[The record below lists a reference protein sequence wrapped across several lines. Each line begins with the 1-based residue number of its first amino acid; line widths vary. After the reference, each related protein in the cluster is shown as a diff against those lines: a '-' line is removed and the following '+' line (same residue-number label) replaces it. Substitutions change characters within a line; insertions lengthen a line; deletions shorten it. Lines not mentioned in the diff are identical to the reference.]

1 MQSGT
6 RPQLAWQR
14 EHMWLALQ
22 GLGFE
27 SGVAATIAGKTL
39 AHVTFGENMFDKP
52 NKDAFYVVFH
62 FLFGKLDNMRCKEV
76 FRYCWPPIE
85 KKRDAEFRK
94 ACYEWLKKISDE
106 VGAGFPQV
114 VASIFLSP
122 GGPKFVHLLYHFARY
137 VMLQH
142 IKRDANGASVFIS
155 EALQCKI
162 QDPQK
167 ALARNKVARQKYLM
181 VLQRENL
188 VIKEYQRKA
197 QLLIKQIR
205 DMRSEHVALQNQ
217 QIMIEKVNGNISDK
231 DENILKIR
239 CMWNAVMQML
249 KMIEK
254 EVDVV
259 DAVVRGNIDQYSLD
273 GTNTTLN
280 IPNLLISRIES
291 EMHRL
296 QMENVYEAGKVN
308 LLTVVQLLNEALKL
322 VNGERCL
329 HDCKEIHLD
338 LQYLNGKAKFESEV
352 LTRLR
357 NMRQKIKREDLMSI
371 EKSISDK
378 EREWERKWE
387 KILGKSPFSL
397 LKGLNPALELN
408 PPMAPFSFDPA
419 SEEVLKSSV
428 FCHYPASL
436 PDYSHKEK
444 ALKDLNQDHGG
455 ELLQRLIGA
464 TVLTPSGRN
473 SSRGIATPIRRRMS
487 LNEKDFKTPN
497 MNDRTGFQRTPSS
510 SVQKRRSDVSWKTA
524 ANSPLPHTPTPCKQ
538 DPKNMARQQ
547 LAQQVADYIVSETP
561 RSSGGRGMELD
572 DLLGILSSD
581 PFLSRKEIP
590 RTPENL
596 ISDIRS
602 SWRKAIQSEESSDVA
617 SPVPAPC
624 MDSTAELESA
634 HCSQIDLS
642 MACFL
647 STSHASDQNDCS
659 GTRIP
664 PNTSGTC
671 APSLHSD
678 VGHQEISHQKSEIDS
693 LKPGD
698 LSLPIKESRHAD
710 TLINLLDDKIEENE
724 NADTMIKPTENKNKI
739 VFGNQSI
746 SKLID
751 KTMFISVSGQENLSA
766 HTTLSWNSSN
776 VLTCDSSSDNH
787 EVIQF
792 GILHETL
799 PENAG
804 NVSLNST
811 LGSWGNEHF
820 EKSDL
825 PDHDFTFDINEHSSR
840 SVEGKMDIHSI
851 RSRYEA
857 LKRTLTSLTD
867 EEHHGDND
875 TSSMRFTKHK
885 SESSLTLGSAV
896 YSPVEK
902 ALTLDLEYLTTPS
915 PKDRKLSLPQLISFS
930 PENISS
936 EKQADLL
943 DVFEPQDFENPNK
956 TFDFMSSGLD
966 LHKST
971 DEGLEQLIKL

>member
-1 MQSGT
+1 MQSGS

-27 SGVAATIAGKTL
+27 SGAEAANAGKTL
-39 AHVTFGENMFDKP
+39 VHVTFGVNMFDKP

-76 FRYCWPPIE
+76 FRYCWPPLD

-94 ACYEWLKKISDE
+94 ACCEWLKKISDE

-142 IKRDANGASVFIS
+142 IKRDADAGNVFIS
-155 EALQCKI
+155 EALQSKI

-167 ALARNKVARQKYLM
+167 ALARNKLARQKYLK
-181 VLQRENL
+181 VLQKENL
-188 VIKEYQRKA
+188 VIEEYQRKA
-197 QLLIKQIR
+197 QL
-205 DMRSEHVALQNQ
+205 A
-217 QIMIEKVNGNISDK
+217 EKVDRKISDK
-231 DENILKIR
+231 DENIQKTR
-239 CMWNAVMQML
+239 CMWNTIMQML
-249 KMIEK
+249 KEMEK

-259 DAVVRGNIDQYSLD
+259 DAVVRGNIDQYCLD
-273 GTNTTLN
+273 GTNATLN

-296 QMENVYEAGKVN
+296 QMDNVYEAGKVN
-308 LLTVVQLLNEALKL
+308 LITVVQLLNEALKL
-322 VNGERCL
+322 VSGERSL
-329 HDCKEIHLD
+329 YDCKGVRLD
-338 LQYLNGKAKFESEV
+338 LQYLHGKAKFESEV

-357 NMRQKIKREDLMSI
+357 NMRHKIKREDLVSI
-371 EKSISDK
+371 EKIIADR

-387 KILGKSPFSL
+387 KILGKCPFSL

-436 PDYSHKEK
+436 QEYSHKEK
-444 ALKDLNQDHGG
+444 PLKDFNQDHSG
-455 ELLQRLIGA
+455 ELVQRLIGA
-464 TVLTPSGRN
+464 TVLTRSGRKST
-473 SSRGIATPIRRRMS
+473 SSLGMATPNRRRMS
-487 LNEKDFKTPN
+487 LNEREFQTPT
-497 MNDRTGFQRTPSS
+497 MSDRIGFQRTPSS
-510 SVQKRRSDVSWKTA
+510 AVQKRRADVSWKTA
-524 ANSPLPHTPTPCKQ
+524 ANSPLPCTPTPYKQ

-547 LAQQVADYIVSETP
+547 LAQQVADYIVSESP

-572 DLLGILSSD
+572 DLLGVLSSD

-602 SWRKAIQSEESSDVA
+602 SWRKAIQSEESSVVA
-617 SPVPAPC
+617 SPVAAPC

-664 PNTSGTC
+664 HNTGGNKAS
-671 APSLHSD
+671 SFHSD
-678 VGHQEISHQKSEIDS
+678 VVHHESIDLKSEIDS
-693 LKPGD
+693 SQPED
-698 LSLPIKESRHAD
+698 LILPIKENEPAD
-710 TLINLLDDKIEENE
+710 KLINLLVDKKESE
-724 NADTMIKPTENKNKI
+724 NADTLTNPVE
-739 VFGNQSI
+739 FLFSNQPI
-746 SKLID
+746 SKLMD
-751 KTMFISVSGQENLSA
+751 KTMFISVAGQENLSA

-776 VLTCDSSSDNH
+776 MITSDSSSDTH
-787 EVIQF
+787 EIIQF

-811 LGSWGNEHF
+811 LSLGGNEEPS
-820 EKSDL
+820 EKSEL
-825 PDHDFTFDINEHSSR
+825 PDHDFTFDRKEHSSR
-840 SVEGKMDIHSI
+840 SMEGKMDINSI

-867 EEHHGDND
+867 EEYHGDPD
-875 TSSMRFTKHK
+875 TSNMRFTKHK
-885 SESSLTLGSAV
+885 SESSLILGSDV

-902 ALTLDLEYLTTPS
+902 VLSLDLEYLTTPS

-930 PENISS
+930 PETIRS
-936 EKQADLL
+936 EKQEDLL
-943 DVFEPQDFENPNK
+943 DVFESQDFVNPNK
-956 TFDFMSSGLD
+956 TFDFTSSGLD

-971 DEGLEQLIKL
+971 DEGPEQLIKL

>member
-1 MQSGT
+1 MQSGS

-27 SGVAATIAGKTL
+27 SGAEAANAGKTL
-39 AHVTFGENMFDKP
+39 VHVTFGVNMFDKP

-76 FRYCWPPIE
+76 FRYCWPPLD

-94 ACYEWLKKISDE
+94 ACCEWLKKISDE

-142 IKRDANGASVFIS
+142 IKRDADAGNVFIS
-155 EALQCKI
+155 EALQSKI

-167 ALARNKVARQKYLM
+167 ALARNKLARQKYLK
-181 VLQRENL
+181 VLQKENL
-188 VIKEYQRKA
+188 VIEEYQRKA
-197 QLLIKQIR
+197 QL
-205 DMRSEHVALQNQ
+205 A
-217 QIMIEKVNGNISDK
+217 EKVDRKISDK
-231 DENILKIR
+231 DENIQK
-239 CMWNAVMQML
+239 
-249 KMIEK
+249 
-254 EVDVV
+254 
-259 DAVVRGNIDQYSLD
+259 
-273 GTNTTLN
+273 
-280 IPNLLISRIES
+280 
-291 EMHRL
+291 L
-296 QMENVYEAGKVN
+296 QMDNVYEAGKVN
-308 LLTVVQLLNEALKL
+308 LITVVQLLNEALKL
-322 VNGERCL
+322 VSGERSL
-329 HDCKEIHLD
+329 YDCKGVRLD
-338 LQYLNGKAKFESEV
+338 LQYLHGKAKFESEV

-357 NMRQKIKREDLMSI
+357 NMRHKIKREDLVSI
-371 EKSISDK
+371 EKIIADR

-387 KILGKSPFSL
+387 KILGKCPFSL

-436 PDYSHKEK
+436 QEYSHKEK
-444 ALKDLNQDHGG
+444 PLKDFNQDHSG
-455 ELLQRLIGA
+455 ELVQRLIGA
-464 TVLTPSGRN
+464 TVLTRSGRKST
-473 SSRGIATPIRRRMS
+473 SSLGMATPNRRRMS
-487 LNEKDFKTPN
+487 LNEREFQTPT
-497 MNDRTGFQRTPSS
+497 MSDRIGFQRTPSS
-510 SVQKRRSDVSWKTA
+510 AVQKRRADVSWKTA
-524 ANSPLPHTPTPCKQ
+524 ANSPLPCTPTPYKQ

-547 LAQQVADYIVSETP
+547 LAQQVADYIVSESP

-572 DLLGILSSD
+572 DLLGVLSSD

-602 SWRKAIQSEESSDVA
+602 SWRKAIQSEESSVVA
-617 SPVPAPC
+617 SPVAAPC

-664 PNTSGTC
+664 HNTGGNKAS
-671 APSLHSD
+671 SFHSD
-678 VGHQEISHQKSEIDS
+678 VVHHESIDLKSEIDS
-693 LKPGD
+693 SQPED
-698 LSLPIKESRHAD
+698 LILPIKENEPAD
-710 TLINLLDDKIEENE
+710 KLINLLVDKKESE
-724 NADTMIKPTENKNKI
+724 NADTLTNPVE
-739 VFGNQSI
+739 FLFSNQPI
-746 SKLID
+746 SKLMD
-751 KTMFISVSGQENLSA
+751 KTMFISVAGQENLSA

-776 VLTCDSSSDNH
+776 MITSDSSSDTH
-787 EVIQF
+787 EIIQF

-811 LGSWGNEHF
+811 LSLGGNEEPS
-820 EKSDL
+820 EKSEL
-825 PDHDFTFDINEHSSR
+825 PDHDFTFDRKEHSSR
-840 SVEGKMDIHSI
+840 SMEGKMDINSI

-867 EEHHGDND
+867 EEYHGDPD
-875 TSSMRFTKHK
+875 TSNMRFTKHK
-885 SESSLTLGSAV
+885 SESSLILGSDV

-902 ALTLDLEYLTTPS
+902 VLSLDLEYLTTPS

-930 PENISS
+930 PETIRS
-936 EKQADLL
+936 EKQEDLL
-943 DVFEPQDFENPNK
+943 DVFESQDFVNPNK
-956 TFDFMSSGLD
+956 TFDFTSSGLD

-971 DEGLEQLIKL
+971 DEGPEQLIKL

>member
-1 MQSGT
+1 MQSGS

-14 EHMWLALQ
+14 EQMWLALQ
-22 GLGFE
+22 ALGFE
-27 SGVAATIAGKTL
+27 SGVEAANAGKTMV
-39 AHVTFGENMFDKP
+39 HVTFGVNMFDKP

-62 FLFGKLDNMRCKEV
+62 FLFGKLDNVRCKEV
-76 FRYCWPPIE
+76 FRYCWPPID

-94 ACYEWLKKISDE
+94 ACCEWLKKISDE
-106 VGAGFPQV
+106 VGASFPQV

-142 IKRDANGASVFIS
+142 IKRDADGANVFIA

-167 ALARNKVARQKYLM
+167 ALARNKLARQKYLR
-181 VLQRENL
+181 VLQRENH
-188 VIKEYQRKA
+188 VIEEYQRKA
-197 QLLIKQIR
+197 QIAESVDRK
-205 DMRSEHVALQNQ
+205 
-217 QIMIEKVNGNISDK
+217 ISDK
-231 DENILKIR
+231 DENIQKIR
-239 CMWNAVMQML
+239 CTWNAIMQML
-249 KMIEK
+249 KMMEK

-259 DAVVRGNIDQYSLD
+259 DAVVSGNIDQYCLD
-273 GTNTTLN
+273 GTNATLN

-308 LLTVVQLLNEALKL
+308 LLTIVQLLNEALKL
-322 VNGERCL
+322 VSGERCL
-329 HDCKEIHLD
+329 YDCKGVCLD

-357 NMRQKIKREDLMSI
+357 NMRHKIKREDLVSI
-371 EKSISDK
+371 EKSIADK
-378 EREWERKWE
+378 EREWERKWK
-387 KILGKSPFSL
+387 KILGKSPFIL

-419 SEEVLKSSV
+419 SEEVLKSSI

-436 PDYSHKEK
+436 QEYSHKENP
-444 ALKDLNQDHGG
+444 LKDLKRDPGG

-464 TVLTPSGRN
+464 TVLTPSGRKST
-473 SSRGIATPIRRRMS
+473 SSLGMATPIRRRMS
-487 LNEKDFKTPN
+487 LNEKEFQTPN
-497 MNDRTGFQRTPSS
+497 MCDQTGFQRTPSS
-510 SVQKRRSDVSWKTA
+510 VVQKRMSDVSWKTA
-524 ANSPLPHTPTPCKQ
+524 ANSPLPHTPTPYKQ
-538 DPKNMARQQ
+538 DPKNMARRQ
-547 LAQQVADYIVSETP
+547 LAQQVADYIVSESP
-561 RSSGGRGMELD
+561 RSSAGRGMEID

-581 PFLSRKEIP
+581 PFLSKKEIP

-602 SWRKAIQSEESSDVA
+602 SWRKAIQSVESSDVA
-617 SPVPAPC
+617 SPVAAPC

-647 STSHASDQNDCS
+647 STSHASEQNDCS
-659 GTRIP
+659 RTRIP
-664 PNTSGTC
+664 PNTGGNNS
-671 APSLHSD
+671 ASLHSD
-678 VGHQEISHQKSEIDS
+678 VGHHESTDLKSETDLS
-693 LKPGD
+693 KSED
-698 LSLPIKESRHAD
+698 LSLPTKESEHA
-710 TLINLLDDKIEENE
+710 LINLLDDKKES
-724 NADTMIKPTENKNKI
+724 NAEALIDPMENKNKTL
-739 VFGNQSI
+739 VFGNQSVH
-746 SKLID
+746 KLMD
-751 KTMFISVSGQENLSA
+751 KTVLISVSGQENLSA
-766 HTTLSWNSSN
+766 HSTLPWNSSN
-776 VLTCDSSSDNH
+776 VLTCDSSSDSH
-787 EVIQF
+787 EVIQL

-804 NVSLNST
+804 GNVSLNST
-811 LGSWGNEHF
+811 ISLGGDGEPF
-820 EKSDL
+820 EKSEL
-825 PDHDFTFDINEHSSR
+825 PDLDFTFDRNEHSSI
-840 SVEGKMDIHSI
+840 SMEGKMDIHYI

-857 LKRTLTSLTD
+857 LKLTLTSLTD
-867 EEHHGDND
+867 EEHHGDQD
-875 TSSMRFTKHK
+875 TSNMRFTKHK
-885 SESSLTLGSAV
+885 SESSLLLGSDV
-896 YSPVEK
+896 YSPMEK
-902 ALTLDLEYLTTPS
+902 GLSLDLEYLTSPL

-930 PENISS
+930 PESISL
-936 EKQADLL
+936 EKQEDIL
-943 DVFEPQDFENPNK
+943 DVFESQDFKNQNK